1 MVRQRIADQ
10 GAEAVGNTPA
20 EFTAFIAAES
30 ARYARIAKL
39 SGVRVEE

>member
-1 MVRQRIADQ
+1 MVRQRIADL
-10 GAEAVGNTPA
+10 GAEAVGNTPT

-30 ARYARIAKL
+30 ARYAGIAKL